1 MRMSKKRRRIG
12 IEEHGG
18 RQPGAA
24 SDYQRVHRLIP
35 FANCSLALMLIS
47 LAMAGVFPAI
57 IAVAG
62 VVSLAGNLAAIG
74 VITWDSRRASR
85 LTSRRNPRGA

>member
-1 MRMSKKRRRIG
+1 
-12 IEEHGG
+12 
-18 RQPGAA
+18 
-24 SDYQRVHRLIP
+24 
-35 FANCSLALMLIS
+35 
-47 LAMAGVFPAI
+47 MAGVFPAI